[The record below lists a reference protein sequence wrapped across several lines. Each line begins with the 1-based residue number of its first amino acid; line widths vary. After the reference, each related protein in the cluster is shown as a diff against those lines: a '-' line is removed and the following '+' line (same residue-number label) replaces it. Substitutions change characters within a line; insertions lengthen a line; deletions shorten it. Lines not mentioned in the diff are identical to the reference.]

1 MTEEQIRD
9 KAQAMQRL
17 LGAFDQILL
26 EEGFQK
32 LGINKIAKA
41 AGVNKVLI
49 YRYFGNFNGLL
60 EAYLSQKA
68 YWLTTEDEIAKTIA
82 GGSREA
88 VLEGAIQIFHG
99 LVDQLFQNPVQL
111 EIERWELHEN
121 NEILDN
127 VCEKVEAPS
136 AKRNRLMAEK
146 FGIPER
152 ELKGII
158 ALVIGGINY
167 LLLRGKTV
175 PLFNDV
181 PLRTDEGV
189 EIIKEAISIIFRKCF
204 TQEEQ

>member
-9 KAQAMQRL
+9 KAQTMQRL

-49 YRYFGNFNGLL
+49 YRHFGNFNGLL